1 MSTPSLIRIGI
12 AEDHQILID
21 GLKSLLEEEE
31 HLTVPLTAVNGRLFI
46 EGLEKQPVDVVLM
59 DINMPELSGIE
70 ATKQIKAKF
79 PDIKVLF
86 LSMHN
91 DLRVLKALL
100 KVGADGYLIKDIDI
114 KEIKLAIEKVYNGES
129 YFSKSVA
136 DNILNAQLK
145 KKIPTGRE
153 LGTAALP
160 ITITPRENEV
170 LHYICM
176 EYTSAEIAGEL
187 YISFNTVETH
197 RKKLLNKLNCK
208 NSVGL
213 VKYAMENGLV

>member
-1 MSTPSLIRIGI
+1 MIRIGI

-21 GLKSLLEEEE
+21 GLRSLLEEEE
-31 HLTVPLTAVNGRLFI
+31 HFTVPLTAVNGKLFL
-46 EGLEKQPVDVVLM
+46 EGLVEHTVDVVLM

-70 ATKQIKAKF
+70 ATKLIKARF

-91 DLRVLKALL
+91 DLRVLKELL
-100 KVGADGYLIKDIDI
+100 KVGADGYLIKDIDFE
-114 KEIKLAIEKVYNGES
+114 EIKLAIETVYNGDS

-136 DNILNAQLK
+136 DNILKTQLK
-145 KKIPTGRE
+145 KKRPTGRE
-153 LGTAALP
+153 IGTAGLP
-160 ITITPRENEV
+160 ITITPRESEV
-170 LHYICM
+170 LQYICM
-176 EYTSAEIAGEL
+176 EYTSSEIAGEL

-213 VKYAMENGLV
+213 VKYALEHGLV